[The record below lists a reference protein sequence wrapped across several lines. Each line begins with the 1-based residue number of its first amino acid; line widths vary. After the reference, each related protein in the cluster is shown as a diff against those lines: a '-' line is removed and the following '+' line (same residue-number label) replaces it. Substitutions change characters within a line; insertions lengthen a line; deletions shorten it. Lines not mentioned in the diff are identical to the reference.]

1 MNNSTKMLIM
11 FLLIILIFAYYSY
24 MTPKTS
30 VVQSTTNDSLS
41 VDRVDTTSKKI
52 ETLQQRSP
60 ENYIL
65 PKDTTLLYFE
75 TDLLK
80 GKISSLSGSFS
91 SLILKNYKTRKGDS
105 LELLNDGQKLFKLI
119 IKSNNLILDFSN
131 INFFPVYTGD
141 INPLKNEVDSLVLV
155 GFFDTIRIT
164 RTFIF
169 KKGSYLI
176 TQKISSNIPLDKKEY
191 IFEKGISF
199 TEDNISDE
207 LQYYGVSYHSFN
219 NIYRIKEKSVKNISN
234 YSGNYDWM
242 GVQTKYFFAGII
254 GKGDNIQVKKLED
267 KKLETQ
273 FSILSDSVDFYVG
286 PIDYRILKQLK
297 NGMDKLP
304 DFGWSWIQPISKLIL
319 SFLIFMYGFIP
330 NYGVIIILLSIILI
344 IIFSPLTFTSF
355 SSMRKMQMIQPQLE
369 ELKKKYA
376 KDPQKLNTETMNLYK
391 KSGINP
397 FMGCLPLLIQMP
409 IFFALYAILRTT
421 IELRQ
426 APFAFWIKDL
436 SYKDPFYVL
445 PILTGITMFVSQ
457 KISSTATDE
466 SQKMLVYIMPVMITI
481 LFLNMPS
488 GINLYWF
495 IYNILSVGQQI
506 LIKNSIKKQ
515 MGE

>member
-1 MNNSTKMLIM
+1 
-11 FLLIILIFAYYSY
+11 
-24 MTPKTS
+24 MTPKVS
-30 VVQSTTNDSLS
+30 VVQNTAVDSLNS
-41 VDRVDTTSKKI
+41 DKIDTSSKI
-52 ETLQQRSP
+52 VETLQQKSP
-60 ENYIL
+60 ESYIL
-65 PKDTTLLYFE
+65 PKDTTLFYFE

-119 IKSNNLILDFSN
+119 IKSNNLIVDFSN
-131 INFFPVYTGD
+131 INFVPVYIGD
-141 INPLKNEVDSLVLV
+141 INPLKNGVDSLVLI
-155 GFFDTIRIT
+155 GFFDTIKIV

-169 KKGSYLI
+169 TKGSYLI
-176 TQKISSNIPLDKKEY
+176 TQRISSNIPLDKKEY
-191 IFEKGISF
+191 ILEKGISF

-219 NIYRIKEKSVKNISN
+219 NIYRVKEKNVKNTST

-254 GKGDNIQVKKLED
+254 GKGDNIEVKKLED
-267 KKLETQ
+267 KKLETKI
-273 FSILSDSVDFYVG
+273 SILSDSVEFYVG
-286 PIDYRILKQLK
+286 PIDYKILKQLK

-304 DFGWSWIQPISKLIL
+304 DFGWSWIQPISRLIL
-319 SFLIFMYGFIP
+319 SFLIFMYGLIP
-330 NYGVIIILLSIILI
+330 NYGIIIIILSILFIIL
-344 IIFSPLTFTSF
+344 FSPLTFTSF

-369 ELKKKYA
+369 ELKKKYS

-426 APFAFWIKDL
+426 AYFAFWIKDL

-445 PILTGITMFVSQ
+445 PILTGITMFFSQ

-466 SQKMLVYIMPVMITI
+466 SQKILVYIMPIMITV

-495 IYNILSVGQQI
+495 VYNILSVGQQI
-506 LIKNSIKKQ
+506 LIKKSIKKQ
-515 MGE
+515 VGE